1 MAVSAVLLRQKR
13 IFEEKTMN
21 KQAVYHAIK
30 SNYSFPISDHELEVR
45 LRVAKGEAQSVELI
59 HSMKY
64 DWTIRRESCAM
75 HKAYSDDLFDYFI
88 VRLRLQDT
96 RFAYI
101 FRIVSEGRSYYFSE
115 NGVTEEYDFS
125 LGYFNFFQC
134 PYINPAD
141 VHREVSWVR
150 EAIVY
155 QIFVERFFVGET
167 GKKKEYV
174 NLRWGDIPNPKSFAG
189 GDLEGI
195 RLKLDYLQDLGVNTL
210 YLTPIFESCSNHKY
224 DIRNYFRVD
233 GMFGGNEAFAR
244 LSEEA
249 HARGMRIILDAV
261 FNHCSAQNKIFADV
275 EKKGRKSRY
284 YDWFFIEGDKPDQK
298 AGNYEH
304 FAGCKYMPKLNTN
317 TPAVQDYLISVGKYW
332 VEKYG
337 IDGWR
342 LDVADEVSDVF
353 WRRFRRELKREHPD
367 VLLIAENWH
376 DAYPWLRGDEYDGV
390 MNYSL
395 TKACLDYLVYGVF
408 DAQAMSDRLSHILMR
423 NTDQV
428 NNMMLNLLDSHDTER
443 FLTLAKKSGKDERS
457 LLCALAILFFSPGM
471 PCIYYGT
478 EIGMEGGYDPDCRRT
493 FDWDRQN
500 WNMQIYE
507 TVKKLI
513 RLRKDI
519 AGEVTYSA
527 KDGVLLIGR
536 EGLLLAVNN
545 GEETRTLN
553 MAGRKYAIDPVGF
566 KIIDI
571 KEGGVL

>member
-1 MAVSAVLLRQKR
+1 
-13 IFEEKTMN
+13 MN
-21 KQAVYHAIK
+21 QHAVYHSIK
-30 SNYSFPISDHELEVR
+30 SNYSFPVSDNELVIR
-45 LRVAKGEAQSVELI
+45 LRVAKGEAQEVTLI

-75 HKAYSDDLFDYFI
+75 RKEYSDGLFDYFI
-88 VRLRLQDT
+88 VRMHLQDT

-101 FRIVSEGRSYYFSE
+101 FCIKSEGRTYYFSE

-134 PYINPAD
+134 PYINPGD

-150 EAIVY
+150 NAIVY
-155 QIFVERFFVGET
+155 QIFVERFFVGE
-167 GKKKEYV
+167 GGDKKEYV
-174 NLRWGDIPNPKSFAG
+174 NLKWGDIPNPKSFAG

-195 RLKLDYLQDLGVNTL
+195 RQKLDYLQDLGVNTL

-224 DIRNYFRVD
+224 DIRDYFRVD
-233 GMFGGNEAFAR
+233 GMFGGDKAFAR
-244 LSEEA
+244 LANEA

-275 EKKGRKSRY
+275 EKKGRSSRY
-284 YDWFFIEGDKPDQK
+284 YDWFFIDGDKPDQK
-298 AGNYEH
+298 IGNYEH

-317 TPAVQDYLISVGKYW
+317 TPAVQDYLISVGRYW

-353 WRRFRRELKREHPD
+353 WRRFRIELKRDHPD
-367 VLLIAENWH
+367 LLLIAENWH

-493 FDWDRQN
+493 FDWNRQN
-500 WNMQIYE
+500 WNLRIYD

-519 AGEVTYSA
+519 AGEVKYSA
-527 KDGVLLIGR
+527 VNGVLLIGR
-536 EGLLLAVNN
+536 GDLLLAVNN
-545 GEETRTLN
+545 GEEKRTLEL
-553 MAGRKYAIDPVGF
+553 AGKKYEIDPVGF
-566 KIIDI
+566 IIIDI

>member
-1 MAVSAVLLRQKR
+1 
-13 IFEEKTMN
+13 MN
-21 KQAVYHAIK
+21 RQAVYHSIK
-30 SNYSFPISDHELEVR
+30 SNYSFPVSDNELVIR
-45 LRVAKGEAQSVELI
+45 LRVAKGEAQEVTLI

-75 HKAYSDDLFDYFI
+75 RKEYSDGLFDYFI
-88 VRLRLQDT
+88 VRMHLQDT

-101 FRIVSEGRSYYFSE
+101 FCIKSEGRTYYFSE
-115 NGVTEEYDFS
+115 NGVTEDYDFS

-134 PYINPAD
+134 PYINPGD
-141 VHREVSWVR
+141 VHRKVSWVSG
-150 EAIVY
+150 AIVY
-155 QIFVERFFVGET
+155 QIFVERFFVGE
-167 GKKKEYV
+167 GENKKEYV
-174 NLRWGDIPNPKSFAG
+174 NLKWGDIPNPKSFAG

-195 RLKLDYLQDLGVNTL
+195 RKKLDYLQDLGVNTL

-233 GMFGGNEAFAR
+233 EMFGGDGAFAR
-244 LSEEA
+244 LAKEA
-249 HARGMRIILDAV
+249 HSRGMRILLDAV

-275 EKKGRKSRY
+275 VKKGRKSRY
-284 YDWFFIEGDKPDQK
+284 YDWFFIDGDKPDQET
-298 AGNYEH
+298 GNYEH

-317 TPAVQDYLISVGKYW
+317 TPAVQDYLISVGRYW

-353 WRRFRRELKREHPD
+353 WRRFRQELKRAHPD

-493 FDWDRQN
+493 FDWNRQN
-500 WNMQIYE
+500 WNLRIYD

-513 RLRKDI
+513 RLRKRI
-519 AGEVTYSA
+519 AGEVKYSA
-527 KDGVLLIGR
+527 QDGVLLIER
-536 EGLLLAVNN
+536 KDLLLAVNN
-545 GEETRTLN
+545 GTEKRETEI
-553 MAGRKYAIDPVGF
+553 AGRKYEIDPFGF

-571 KEGGVL
+571 KDGGVL

>member
-1 MAVSAVLLRQKR
+1 
-13 IFEEKTMN
+13 MN

-30 SNYSFPISDHELEVR
+30 SNYSFPVSDNELTIR
-45 LRVAKGEAQSVELI
+45 LRAAKGEVRSADI
-59 HSMKY
+59 IYSMKY
-64 DWTIRRESCAM
+64 EWTEKRERSPMYLLC
-75 HKAYSDDLFDYFI
+75 SDDLFDYFCI
-88 VRLRLQDT
+88 KMALSDT
-96 RFAYI
+96 RLAYI
-101 FRIVSEGRSYYFSE
+101 FLLHTEEGDFYFSE
-115 NGVTEEYDFS
+115 NGVTEEYNFK

-134 PYINPAD
+134 PYINPGD

-150 EAIVY
+150 QAIVY
-155 QIFVERFFVGET
+155 QIFVERFFVGDT
-167 GKKKEYV
+167 QDKKEYV
-174 NLRWGDIPNPKSFAG
+174 NLKWGDIPNPKSFAG
-189 GDLEGI
+189 GDLDGI
-195 RLKLDYLQDLGVNTL
+195 RQKLDYLQELGVNTL

-224 DIRNYFRVD
+224 DICNYFRVD
-233 GMFGGNEAFAR
+233 PMFGGDEAFRR
-244 LSEEA
+244 LSSEA

-261 FNHCSAQNKIFADV
+261 FNHCSEQNPIFRDVV
-275 EKKGRKSRY
+275 EKGRESKY
-284 YDWFFIEGDKPDQK
+284 YDWFFIRGDKPDPEK
-298 AGNYEH
+298 GNYEH
-304 FAGCKYMPKLNTN
+304 FAGCTYMPKINTN
-317 TPAVQDYLISVGKYW
+317 TPAAQEYLISVGKYW
-332 VEKYG
+332 IEEYG

-353 WRRFRRELKREHPD
+353 WRRFRAEIKRTKAD
-367 VLLIAENWH
+367 VILIAENWH
-376 DAYPWLRGDEYDGV
+376 DAYAWLRGDEYDGI

-395 TKACLDYLVYGVF
+395 TKACLDYLVYDVF
-408 DAQAMSDRLSHILMR
+408 DAQAMADRLSHILMR

-428 NNMMLNLLDSHDTER
+428 NRMMLNLLDSHDTER
-443 FLTLAKKSGKDERS
+443 FLTLAKKSGKDVRS
-457 LLCALAILFFSPGM
+457 LLCALAILFFSVGM

-571 KEGGVL
+571 KEGGVLWKDLLQ